1 MLFFEAII
9 DGSRPE
15 GHRYTYRETNITPNE
30 WITAKPWA
38 IQQDVFIQ
46 DFDNKVEFGWVDS
59 STSKREDGSIEIS
72 GLEGGIGRRSI
83 KCWMK
88 IPMPYEDMEGW
99 NFEYLQDFEHIPE
112 KNHQYLVCVVYVE
125 WDVLMHWRSM
135 EYSILSVM
143 KRAKDIRF
151 QAHIIEAIVRLG
163 QQHSMNYKNTAC
175 RVKYH

>member
-72 GLEGGIGRRSI
+72 GLEGGIGRRAI

-99 NFEYLQDFEHIPE
+99 NFEYLQDFEHIPK
-112 KNHQYLVCVVYVE
+112 KNHQYLVCVEIQVSNYTKRYE
-125 WDVLMHWRSM
+125 LRLAWYNPTRTGDWDGYKAADTTH
-135 EYSILSVM
+135 
-143 KRAKDIRF
+143 
-151 QAHIIEAIVRLG
+151 HIIAWRDIPKPT
-163 QQHSMNYKNTAC
+163 QKKNIPQ
-175 RVKYH
+175 Y